1 MQLRSKDSYVW
12 FLSLVVAYY
21 SFSLYASGAQIIK
34 SYTSAINILLAV
46 GLVLIGSLNIL
57 LQKNR
62 QLVQDIVFILFLVLI
77 VIFFRK
83 MVIFQIVSVVIAFL
97 PVTANDT
104 WLAYRNGIII
114 SVILAFIFGLLGYS
128 LYNTNTYDGVL
139 TLGFVN
145 ENQIGY
151 YLAFI
156 AISLLFRFSDH
167 SLQLNVNWWN
177 GIFYVI
183 VLLVNNRIFQDNT
196 AVVLMIMFAL
206 FILVKNKIKNWVL
219 MIFILL
225 APFMTYF
232 TYWISMNF
240 YSSNWTGKFND
251 LVTMRPEIWNYF
263 FTRYPISLFGGNQI
277 IVSKFGYD
285 YTPGQGA
292 FDGSY
297 AYMLYSLGILFTI
310 FVVVGL
316 SLAVYQLV
324 RAKNYYVLVYLICLE
339 FVGFSEN
346 IMYSYSL
353 SFAIIFAF
361 LAYRFTWF
369 QKGKGIELVNETKS
383 N

>member
-145 ENQIGY
+145 ENEIGY

-206 FILVKNKIKNWVL
+206 FVLVKNKIKNWVL

-225 APFMTYF
+225 APFMTCF

-285 YTPGQGA
+285 YTPGQGS

-369 QKGKGIELVNETKS
+369 QKGIELVNETKS